1 MPVETL
7 IHTIRHGRTAY
18 NHDKRYAGSIDVPL
32 SDDGVVECRR
42 AAQKLAG
49 RTFDVA
55 VTSTLT
61 RAVHTARILV
71 GERVRLVETP
81 LCNERNFG
89 ILEGLTWDEALTL
102 DPPILMIE
110 VGGDLHTVD
119 PKGAEPF
126 EDVWERAKKFKRFL
140 FERYRGRSILVVSHG
155 VFLQLFHGL
164 LRGQSCIPSL
174 GSFPANL
181 ELARFRFEDDRLAEE
196 TIESLN
202 GQVPPVKF

>member
-1 MPVETL
+1 MPAETL
-7 IHTIRHGRTAY
+7 VHTIRHGKTAY
-18 NHDKRYAGSIDVPL
+18 NGDKRYAGSLDVPL
-32 SDDGVVECRR
+32 SEAGVADCRQ
-42 AAQKLAG
+42 AAQKLSG
-49 RTFDVA
+49 RSFDVA

-61 RAVHTARILV
+61 RSVHTARILV
-71 GERVRLVETP
+71 GERTRLVETP

-89 ILEGLTWDEALTL
+89 VLEGLTWDEVLKL
-102 DPPILMIE
+102 DPPVLMIE

-174 GSFPANL
+174 ASFPANL
-181 ELARFRFEDDRLAEE
+181 ELARFRFSDDRLVEE
-196 TIESLN
+196 TVESLN
-202 GQVPPVKF
+202 GQGPQAKF